1 MKTKLIIHAF
11 FVSNQKDSF
20 AVLSQS
26 KDLLILQKEIIKK
39 LFDSHQ
45 TSYIQSISFSKYKDI
60 KKYFDTHVDET
71 SILKID
77 HVENREQLKTVLE
90 IKSNVFEPKTE
101 LEIFLSKNELIDSWI
116 SGKLI
121 GVIANDYHERSS
133 SLGVRNK
140 YHETT
145 MDFNNSDTIWKLENY
160 FNKSFMERYG
170 DHSYF
175 YYRNVAKLISVMDKK
190 CNQEW
195 LSEVKN
201 RY

>member
-26 KDLLILQKEIIKK
+26 KDLLILQKKIIKK

-101 LEIFLSKNELIDSWI
+101 LEIFLSKNELINSWI

-133 SLGVRNK
+133 SLGVRDK

-160 FNKSFMERYG
+160 FNGNFMERYG

-175 YYRNVAKLISVMDKK
+175 YYRNMAKLISIMGKK

-195 LSEVKN
+195 LNEIKK